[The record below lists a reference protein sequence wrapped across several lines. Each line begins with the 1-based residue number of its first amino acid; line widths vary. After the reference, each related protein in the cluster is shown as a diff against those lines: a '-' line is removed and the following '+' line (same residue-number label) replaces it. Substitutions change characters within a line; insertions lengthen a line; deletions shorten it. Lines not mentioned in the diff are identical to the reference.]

1 MSSEQRTDFPVRFS
15 DAALLIFRLGVAFLF
30 IFHAPQKYFG
40 WWSSPAF
47 PLVSLRGIAIMT
59 ELIGSPLIALGL
71 FTRVAAVLGA
81 IEMVGAYWV
90 VHRLLGPLPIENRGE
105 LACLYFLVF
114 IYLAVRGAG
123 KYSLDWIVR
132 KTE

>member
-1 MSSEQRTDFPVRFS
+1 
-15 DAALLIFRLGVAFLF
+15 
-30 IFHAPQKYFG
+30 
-40 WWSSPAF
+40 
-47 PLVSLRGIAIMT
+47 MT